1 METRNSEATREEA
14 RKASRLRP
22 KSDTLTAPIFSG
34 KDRCGEVCVFGQIGN
49 PHRTYLSKS
58 DGLGY
63 RPSKLKKVSTEMKL
77 EKVSTESPSIVKL

>member
-1 METRNSEATREEA
+1 MALQGINVFWVPKFLGPNIVKGSFLGPEHIT
-14 RKASRLRP
+14 KA
-22 KSDTLTAPIFSG
+22 K
-34 KDRCGEVCVFGQIGN
+34 IGH

>member
-1 METRNSEATREEA
+1 MGKKIGAVRVSDFG
-14 RKASRLRP
+14 LIRP

-34 KDRCGEVCVFGQIGN
+34 KIGAVRVVFLAKIGH

-63 RPSKLKKVSTEMKL
+63 RPSKLKKS
-77 EKVSTESPSIVKL
+77 